1 MGLSR
6 LALALALALGLF
18 AAPGIAAADEVADCE
33 ARAAETLGRESN
45 FRRPFE
51 IIRDELNFDKAE
63 TTVGTQFVSSVLH
76 GPARLDTGGEME
88 PVRFICLHG
97 GENIGALFVW
107 YLPD

>member
-1 MGLSR
+1 MGVRR
-6 LALALALALGLF
+6 LLVAFALL
-18 AAPGIAAADEVADCE
+18 AAPGIAVADEVADCE
-33 ARAAETLGRESN
+33 ARAAEEIGDKSN

-51 IIRDELNFDKAE
+51 IIRDQLNLDKAE

-76 GPARLDTGGEME
+76 GPANLDTGGEME